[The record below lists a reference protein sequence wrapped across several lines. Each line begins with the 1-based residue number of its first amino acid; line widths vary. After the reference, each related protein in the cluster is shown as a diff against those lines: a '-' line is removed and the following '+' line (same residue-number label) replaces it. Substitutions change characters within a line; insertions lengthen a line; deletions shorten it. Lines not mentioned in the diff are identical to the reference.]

1 MFRTQFV
8 NQVVL
13 DYFEK
18 YNRVYVYN
26 LKGSSYSNT
35 FQTEIQANISK
46 NFEARFGY
54 KYYDIKTDYLSG
66 KFEKPMIS
74 KNRFLLNLAYKTRF
88 EKWKLD
94 FTTRYLGKARMP
106 VGENHLHSLY
116 HYENFS
122 QGFFVLNSQVTK
134 KFKFFDV
141 YLGGEN
147 LLNYIQSDA
156 IVSNEKPFSDIFDAT
171 MVWGPITG
179 RVIYVGFRYS
189 IK

>member
-1 MFRTQFV
+1 
-8 NQVVL
+8 
-13 DYFEK
+13 
-18 YNRVYVYN
+18 
-26 LKGSSYSNT
+26 
-35 FQTEIQANISK
+35 
-46 NFEARFGY
+46 
-54 KYYDIKTDYLSG
+54 
-66 KFEKPMIS
+66 
-74 KNRFLLNLAYKTRF
+74 
-88 EKWKLD
+88 
-94 FTTRYLGKARMP
+94 MP

-171 MVWGPITG
+171 MVWGPIAG
-179 RVIYVGFRYS
+179 RVIYAGFRYS